1 MKKIL
6 VFVAFSAIILA
17 CGGNKNKN
25 GSSSSVDGAKI
36 YKVNCTLCHGMDG
49 KLGVNG
55 SKDITASPMTKDERI
70 QLIKNGKNTMTPFK
84 SLLSEE
90 EIEAVAE
97 YTFELK

>member
-1 MKKIL
+1 MKKIT
-6 VFVAFSAIILA
+6 VFIALCSIVLA
-17 CGGNKNKN
+17 CSGNKKN
-25 GSSSSVDGAKI
+25 GNTSSVDGAKI

-49 KLGVNG
+49 KLGING

-70 QLIKNGKNTMTPFK
+70 HLIKNGKNTMTPFK
-84 SLLSEE
+84 ALLSEE